1 MTFGDRSQ
9 RMDTKGRRIGFWLGL
24 ISFIAMVLLPAPAE
38 LSQTGWYTLALL
50 VLMVVWWVTEA
61 LPIGV
66 TSFLPLVIA
75 PIFGIAGLNEAAPPY
90 AHPIIFLLL
99 GGFMIGKSIERW
111 NLHERIALGILSK
124 MGTHPKAIIAGFMG
138 TAAVLSMWISNT
150 ATVIML
156 VPIVLSLVATSTW
169 EAKDKRAF
177 TLAALLGTAWAASI
191 GGLGTPVGT
200 TPNLI
205 IIGFLEDQGDNRW
218 GFLRWMMWGIPTVL
232 VMVPTAFFV
241 LSKWGPKLAI
251 KPDPAAQGFLDDKL
265 AALGKIRTPE
275 KRIIVVFALIAFFWM
290 FRRAFIQDIT
300 LFGIQPF
307 AGLND
312 SVIAMAGVILL
323 FALPSGSKSE
333 PGTRLLDWPTAVSI
347 PWDVLFLFGGGLSL
361 AALIRI
367 TGLSEWLG
375 AEMAFVADL
384 HPILMTLILVS
395 FVIFF
400 TELTSNTATA
410 AALMPVI
417 GAIAVQT
424 GADPAALAM
433 PIAMAASCAFMLP
446 MATGP
451 NAVIFG
457 SGQITIPEM
466 ARAGF
471 KLNLLGI
478 VMITAL
484 ASALG
489 GWLL

>member
-1 MTFGDRSQ
+1 MEALTSHRQDRPGQ
-9 RMDTKGRRIGFWLGL
+9 RIGFWLGL
-24 ISFIAMVLLPAPAE
+24 IVFALIAFIPGPAE
-38 LSQTGWYTLALL
+38 LSREAWVTLGLL
-50 VLMVVWWVTEA
+50 AWMVIWWVTEA

-66 TSFLPLVIA
+66 TSFLPLIVA
-75 PIFGIAGLNEAAPPY
+75 PVFGIAAFTDAAPPY
-90 AHPIIFLLL
+90 AHPIIFLLM

-111 NLHERIALGILSK
+111 NLHERVALSILSR
-124 MGTHPKAIIAGFMG
+124 MGAKPNAIIAGFMG
-138 TAAVLSMWISNT
+138 TAALLSMWISNT

-156 VPIVLSLVATSTW
+156 VPIILSLIATSDW
-169 EAKDKRAF
+169 DANDKKAF

-205 IIGFLEDQGDNRW
+205 IIGFLEDLGDDRW
-218 GFLRWMMWGIPTVL
+218 GFLRWMMWGIPTVIL
-232 VMVPTAFFV
+232 MVPTAYFV
-241 LSKWGPKLAI
+241 LTRWGPKMNI
-251 KPDPAAQGFLDDKL
+251 KPDAAAEQYLDDKL
-265 AALGKIRTPE
+265 AGLGRMTVPE
-275 KRIIVVFALIAFFWM
+275 KRIIAVFALIAFFWM
-290 FRRAFIQDIT
+290 FRRAFIQDLS

-312 SVIAMAGVILL
+312 SVIAMAGVVLL
-323 FALPSGSKSE
+323 FALPSGSMRE
-333 PGTRLLDWPTAVSI
+333 PGTKLLDWPTAVSI

-375 AEMAFVADL
+375 GELEFIAQL
-384 HPILMTLILVS
+384 HPVVMTLILVS

-424 GADPAALAM
+424 GTDPARLAM

-457 SGQITIPEM
+457 SGRITIPDM
-466 ARAGF
+466 AKAGF

-478 VMITAL
+478 IVITIL
-484 ASALG
+484 TSLLS
-489 GWLL
+489 GWML